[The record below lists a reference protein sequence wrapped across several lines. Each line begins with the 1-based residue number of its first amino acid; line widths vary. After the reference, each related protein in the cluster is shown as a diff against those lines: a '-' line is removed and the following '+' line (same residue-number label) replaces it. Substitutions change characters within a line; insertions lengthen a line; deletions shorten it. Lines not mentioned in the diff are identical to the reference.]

1 MITKF
6 IIKITTVG
14 NFANKIDSSKELVY
28 TSYELNE
35 VFENKYEVR
44 ANIPV
49 ININHQNAL
58 NIDKE
63 ISSIFYNKV
72 NSILAEAKKEGA
84 RKALYTVSYSAYLN
98 QNILS
103 LVIRANL
110 KEGDNPQRT
119 IIKSYNYNLSTNQE
133 ITLSEMLGIKGVT
146 TDIAQKKIKEEV
158 EEAIKYT
165 ESLSSLGYSQYYQR
179 DIDSDIYKVEKSD
192 NYFIGPNESIYIIY
206 AYGNASFTTENDIV
220 YIK

>member
-1 MITKF
+1 M
-6 IIKITTVG
+6 IIKLIIKVTTVG
-14 NFANKIDSSKELVY
+14 NFANKIDNSKELVY

-35 VFENKYEVR
+35 VFEDKYEIR

-49 ININHQNAL
+49 ININHQNAI
-58 NIDKE
+58 NIDKQ

-84 RKALYTVSYSAYLN
+84 GKALYTVSYSAYLN

-103 LVIRANL
+103 LVIKANL

-119 IIKSYNYNLSTNQE
+119 IIKAYNYNLSTNQE
-133 ITLSEMLGIKGVT
+133 IALSEMLGIKGVT
-146 TDIAQKKIKEEV
+146 IDTAENKIKEKV
-158 EEAIKYT
+158 EEAIRYT
-165 ESLSSLGYSQYYQR
+165 ESLSSLGYSQYYER
-179 DIDSDIYKVEKSD
+179 NLNSDIYKIEKSD
-192 NYFIGPNESIYIIY
+192 NYFVGPNESIYIIY